1 MRRYLIAGNWKMNMT
16 ETEGISFVKE
26 LNSNI
31 KNSVYDNV
39 DVLVV
44 PPFTALSGISKIL
57 KGTKIK
63 LGAQNINEN
72 EKGAYTGEV
81 SADMLLD
88 LKVEYVVIGHSE
100 RRTIYKESNELINK
114 KVVNAI
120 KKGLKVILC
129 VGELLS
135 EREAN
140 KTNEVVKTQI
150 VEGLKNVSK
159 EDMKSI
165 VIAYEPV
172 WAIGTGKVATPEQ
185 AEEVHAF
192 IREIIIGMY
201 DKGVADNLIIQYG
214 GSVNDSNVDG
224 LMNKPNIDG
233 ALVGGASLKI
243 DSFTR
248 IAEFKKI

>member
-1 MRRYLIAGNWKMNMT
+1 MRKYLIAGNWKMNMT
-16 ETEGISFVKE
+16 ETEGVNFVKE
-26 LNSNI
+26 LDSNI
-31 KNSVYDNV
+31 KSSDNV
-39 DVLVV
+39 DVLVI
-44 PPFTALSGISKIL
+44 PPFTALSGISKVL
-57 KGTKIK
+57 KDTKIK

-114 KVVNAI
+114 KVLNAI

-140 KTNEVVKTQI
+140 KTNEIVKTQI
-150 VEGLKNVSK
+150 VEGLKNISK

-192 IREIIIGMY
+192 IREIITGIY
-201 DKGVADNLIIQYG
+201 DKNIADNLIIQYG

-248 IAEFKKI
+248 IAEFKKN

>member
-16 ETEGISFVKE
+16 ESEGVAFVTELST
-26 LNSNI
+26 NI
-31 KNSVYDNV
+31 KNSNDV
-39 DVLVV
+39 DVLVI
-44 PPFTALSGISKIL
+44 PPFTALSQISNIL
-57 KGTKIK
+57 KNTNIK
-63 LGAQNINEN
+63 LGAQNVNEN
-72 EKGAYTGEV
+72 EKGAYTGEI

-88 LKVEYVVIGHSE
+88 LKIEYVVIGHSE
-100 RRTIYKESNELINK
+100 RRTIYKESDELINK
-114 KVVNAI
+114 KVLYSL

-129 VGELLS
+129 IGELLS

-140 KTNEVVKTQI
+140 RTNDVVNTQI

-159 EDMKSI
+159 EDMKNI

-192 IREIIIGMY
+192 IRNKISQLY
-201 DKGVADNLIIQYG
+201 DKNISDSLIIQYG

-224 LMNKPNIDG
+224 LMGKQNIDG
-233 ALVGGASLKI
+233 ALVGGASLKL
-243 DSFTR
+243 DSFKR
-248 IAEFKKI
+248 IAEFKNV

>member
-1 MRRYLIAGNWKMNMT
+1 MRKYLIAGNWKMNMT
-16 ETEGISFVKE
+16 ETEGVNFVKE
-26 LNSNI
+26 LDSNI
-31 KNSVYDNV
+31 KSSDNV
-39 DVLVV
+39 DVLVI
-44 PPFTALSGISKIL
+44 PPFTALSGISKVL
-57 KGTKIK
+57 KDTKIK

-114 KVVNAI
+114 KVLNAI

-140 KTNEVVKTQI
+140 KTNDVVRTQI
-150 VEGLKNVSK
+150 IEGLKNITK

-192 IREIIIGMY
+192 IREIITGIY
-201 DKGVADNLIIQYG
+201 DKNVADNLIIQYG

-233 ALVGGASLKI
+233 ALVGGASLKV
-243 DSFTR
+243 DSFKR
-248 IAEFKKI
+248 IAEFKRF